1 VAGKFRRRV
10 ARHGPEIALGLV
22 VLLSGVS
29 LWQAWDVSD
38 HLREEA
44 AQASRIYGRVIA
56 ALNDTV
62 PGAQT
67 EALLDVVREI
77 GRTGLPVIVTDS
89 AGHPT
94 AMENLPDDIAADPA
108 ALRRLVT
115 AFDARNAPFGVPQL
129 GRVHYGLLPIGRRL
143 RRLGFLQL
151 GLLGSAVA
159 AGIWAYRA
167 AVDRDRDR
175 LWVAMARESAHQLG
189 TPLMS
194 ANAWVDRLL
203 ERGTHTGEIAGHLLA
218 DLDRLQRVAQR
229 FERIGRPARRD
240 RVAVGA
246 LAERVAAYFGPRLPR
261 HAHQVHLA
269 VDAPTAGPIVQG
281 DPVLLEWAIEALVR
295 NAVDALRGRD
305 GTITVRVTCQPGTA
319 EIRVSDD
326 GPGIAP
332 EVRSR
337 LFEPGVTTKTGGW
350 GIGLALARRIVEDVH
365 DGRLSLGDPPAGA
378 EFVLRLPLDSA

>member
-1 VAGKFRRRV
+1 VAGKLRRRI
-10 ARHGPEIALGLV
+10 AGHGPEIALGLV

-38 HLREEA
+38 HLRDEA
-44 AQASRIYGRVIA
+44 AQASRIYGRVIG
-56 ALNDTV
+56 ALNDTAAD
-62 PGAQT
+62 AQT
-67 EALLDVVREI
+67 EALLEIVRDI
-77 GRTGLPVIVTDS
+77 GRTGLPVVVTDS
-89 AGHPT
+89 AGRPT
-94 AMENLPDDIAADPA
+94 ATENLPGELVADTA
-108 ALRRLVT
+108 ALRRLV
-115 AFDARNAPFGVPQL
+115 AGFDARNDPFGVPQL
-129 GRVHYGLLPIGRRL
+129 GIVHYGLLPVGRRL

-167 AVDRDRDR
+167 AADRDRDR

-194 ANAWVDRLL
+194 ASAWVDRLL
-203 ERGTHTGEIAGHLLA
+203 GRGTDTGEIAGHLLA

-229 FERIGRPARRD
+229 FERIGRPARRE

-246 LAERVAAYFGPRLPR
+246 LAERVAAYFAPRLPR
-261 HAHQVHLA
+261 HGHHVRLA
-269 VDAPTAGPIVQG
+269 VDAPTAGPFVAG

-295 NAVDALRGRD
+295 NAVDALSGRD
-305 GTITVRVTCQPGTA
+305 GTITVGVECEARAAVVRVT
-319 EIRVSDD
+319 DD
-326 GPGIAP
+326 GPGIPP
-332 EVRSR
+332 ELRGR

-365 DGRLSLGDPPAGA
+365 DGRMTLGTPAQGA
-378 EFVLRLPLDSA
+378 EFVLRLPLDRA

>member
-1 VAGKFRRRV
+1 MAGKLRRRI
-10 ARHGPEIALGLV
+10 AGHGPEIALGLV

-44 AQASRIYGRVIA
+44 SQASRIYGRVIA
-56 ALNDTV
+56 ALNDTAAA
-62 PGAQT
+62 AQT

-77 GRTGLPVIVTDS
+77 GQTGLPVVVTDS
-89 AGHPT
+89 AGRPT
-94 AMENLPDDIAADPA
+94 ATVNLPDGLTADTA
-108 ALRRLVT
+108 ALRRLV
-115 AFDARNAPFGVPQL
+115 AQFDARQAPFGVAQL
-129 GRVHYGLLPIGRRL
+129 GVVHYGLLPVGRRL

-218 DLDRLQRVAQR
+218 DLERLQRVAQR

-246 LAERVAAYFGPRLPR
+246 MAERVAAYFAPRLPR
-261 HAHQVHLA
+261 HGHQVHLA
-269 VDAPTAGPIVQG
+269 VDAPSAGPIVAG

-295 NAVDALRGRD
+295 NAVDALSGRS
-305 GTITVRVTCQPGTA
+305 GTITVRVTCEPSA
-319 EIRVSDD
+319 AVLRVTDD
-326 GPGIAP
+326 GPGIAA
-332 EVRSR
+332 EVRGR

-365 DGRLSLGDPPAGA
+365 DGRLTLGTPPAGT
-378 EFVLRLPLDSA
+378 EFVLRLPLDRA